1 MTSSTGGSTS
11 DESTEA
17 TAHADMVEFRH
28 VAVAAA
34 NIKDRIAKTPCQK
47 SLFLSQY
54 LGIDCYLK
62 KELFQQ
68 TGSFKERGALNRL
81 LNLSDEQKKEG
92 VVAASAGNHA
102 LALAYHG
109 NALDIPVTVVMPV
122 NAPLTKISRSKGFGA
137 TVITHGAHIGQSKEY
152 AMEEYGHLEYINGY
166 DDADIIAGAGTI
178 GLEIMDQVPDVEAV
192 VVPCGGGGLLAGI
205 GLAVKT
211 LKPDCLVIAVEPEN
225 CASFTEALRR
235 GAPTPTITQTTLAD
249 GLAVPQVG
257 DRAFAVA
264 KSVTDS
270 VVTVSEKQIAIAILR
285 CIEDEKLTVEGG
297 GAAGLAA
304 LLPGGPLHAQL
315 AGKKV
320 VVPLCGGNIDTP
332 QLGRVIDRGLAADG
346 RLVRFVA
353 TVSDKPGGISEL
365 TNMLFQTG
373 ASVKDIY
380 HERAWLDSAVDLVQM
395 KVVIEVA
402 SFEHSE
408 QVKAA
413 LEKRYPIRWGAD
425 ASLTDYSRPMGS
437 GFN

>member
-1 MTSSTGGSTS
+1 LSGSDSSG
-11 DESTEA
+11 DEAPACPPSSEN
-17 TAHADMVEFRH
+17 DPVEFRH
-28 VAVAAA
+28 VAIAQA
-34 NIKDRIAKTPCQK
+34 NIKDRIIMTPCQK
-47 SLFLSQY
+47 SLFLSEY
-54 LGIDCYLK
+54 LGIECYLK

-81 LNLSDEQKKEG
+81 LNLSAKQKEVG

-109 NALDIPVTVVMPV
+109 KALGIPVTVVMPV
-122 NAPLTKISRSKGFGA
+122 NAPITKVSRSKGFGA
-137 TVITHGAHIGQSKEY
+137 TVMTHGAHIGQSKEY
-152 AMEEYGHLEYINGY
+152 AMEEFGHLEYINGY
-166 DDADIIAGAGTI
+166 DDADIISGAGTI
-178 GLEIMDQVPDVEAV
+178 GLEIMDQVPDVDAV

-211 LKPDCLVIAVEPEN
+211 LKPECQVIAVEPAN
-225 CASFTEALRR
+225 CASFTEALRC
-235 GAPTPTITQTTLAD
+235 GAPTPAPTQMTLAD

-304 LLPGGPLHAQL
+304 LLPGGPLHSQL

-332 QLGRVIDRGLAADG
+332 QLGRVIERGLAADG

-365 TNMLFQTG
+365 TNILFNTG

-395 KVVIEVA
+395 KVVVEVA
-402 SFEHSE
+402 SFEHGE
-408 QVKAA
+408 KVREELQ
-413 LEKRYPIRWGAD
+413 KRYPLRWGAE
-425 ASLTDYSRPMGS
+425 ASLADSTRPIGS
-437 GFN
+437 GFH